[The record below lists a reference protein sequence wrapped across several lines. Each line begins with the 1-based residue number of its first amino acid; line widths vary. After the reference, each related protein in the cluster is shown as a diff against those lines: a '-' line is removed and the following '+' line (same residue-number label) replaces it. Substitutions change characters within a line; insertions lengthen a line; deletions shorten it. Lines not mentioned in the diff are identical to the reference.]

1 MDSVLVLGGAGYIG
15 CILTP
20 RLLAEGYSVTVIDR
34 LMYEHNGLLQC
45 CSHDEFRF
53 IRGDI
58 TDKELI
64 SREVSRHDIIVPL
77 AAIVGAP
84 ACAADPVRSRMVN
97 HTAMM
102 DLIELFHASQMVLF
116 PTTNSGY
123 GVGEEGQY
131 CTCLLYT
138 SPSPRD

>member
-34 LMYEHNGLLQC
+34 LMYEDNGLLQC

-77 AAIVGAP
+77 AAIVGAL
-84 ACAADPVRSRMVN
+84 A
-97 HTAMM
+97 
-102 DLIELFHASQMVLF
+102 LIR
-116 PTTNSGY
+116 
-123 GVGEEGQY
+123 EG
-131 CTCLLYT
+131 
-138 SPSPRD
+138 